1 MGQNTSISWTHHTFN
16 PWWGCVEVGGSPA
29 CGGPEPHEG
38 ECYAKTWDR
47 RCGGN
52 HWGSDAPRSFLSN
65 KHWAAPLKWNRDA
78 EEAGEHRRVF
88 IMSMGDWAEGRPDER
103 PHLERLWRLFD
114 KTPWLDKLMLTKRPQ
129 LIRSIY
135 PFVRRQDVWMG
146 ITAENQ
152 RWLDIRWPF
161 LRDVEAEIHWLSIE
175 PMFESMTL
183 PVDFLNLGK
192 RAWVIVGGQ
201 SGRNANDLRVNWVRH
216 MRDQCR
222 EAGVPFHFKQGS
234 QTANWGGSREF
245 KLFDRFP
252 ADLQIREFP
261 NLRK

>member
-1 MGQNTSISWTHHTFN
+1 
-16 PWWGCVEVGGSPA
+16 
-29 CGGPEPHEG
+29 
-38 ECYAKTWDR
+38 
-47 RCGGN
+47 
-52 HWGSDAPRSFLSN
+52 
-65 KHWAAPLKWNRDA
+65 
-78 EEAGEHRRVF
+78 
-88 IMSMGDWAEGRPDER
+88 MSMGDWAEGRPDER

-183 PVDFLNLGK
+183 PGELGPAYA
-192 RAWVIVGGQ
+192 RSMPR
-201 SGRNANDLRVNWVRH
+201 SGSTFPF
-216 MRDQCR
+216 Q
-222 EAGVPFHFKQGS
+222 AGIS
-234 QTANWGGSREF
+234 
-245 KLFDRFP
+245 DRQ
-252 ADLQIREFP
+252 LGRQ
-261 NLRK
+261 